1 MTKTL
6 KDVILKDKG
15 NGKNLVI
22 FDHHIAI
29 KSQICSLNKLTSK
42 KLYLT
47 LVDQN
52 THKPTAKDYFD
63 NFFESSEFNLKKH
76 IFSTFTTEGQQV
88 I

>member
-1 MTKTL
+1 M

-15 NGKNLVI
+15 NAKNLVI
-22 FDHHIAI
+22 FYHHIAI
-29 KSQICSLNKLTSK
+29 KSQIYSLNKLTSK

-76 IFSTFTTEGQQV
+76 IFSTFTMQGQQV